1 MQNWEYMTLGISN
14 VTYINEINYK
24 KIKQRL
30 IIDLLNQL
38 GSEGWEVITS
48 AWEGRVI
55 ILRRQING

>member
-1 MQNWEYMTLGISN
+1 MQKWEYMTLGISN
-14 VTYINEINYK
+14 VSYINEINYK

-48 AWEGRVI
+48 ALQGYII
-55 ILRRQING
+55 ILRRPI